1 MSCVLRA
8 SGKQF
13 DVDAFLKKSKL
24 DPCAVYRRG
33 EPKSKRKPKGKK
45 STHSGIN
52 VPVSNASFDNLKR
65 QIKDAT
71 KFLLENKSEI
81 RKLTKFKGVEGIEL
95 DFAIRKRDTFTQSD
109 EFPAELITIA
119 GSLGLS
125 INLSQYPISDE

>member
-24 DPCAVYRRG
+24 DPCAVFRRG
-33 EPKSKRKPKGKK
+33 EPKSKINPKSKK
-45 STHSGIN
+45 NTYSGIN
-52 VPVSNASFDNLKR
+52 VPVSNASFDNLRR

-71 KFLLENKSEI
+71 TFLLNNKAEI
-81 RKLTKFKGVEGIEL
+81 RKLTKFKGVEGVGL
-95 DFAIRKRDTFTQSD
+95 DFGIRKRDTFTQSD
-109 EFPAELITIA
+109 EFPAELIAVA

-125 INLSQYPISDE
+125 IMLSQYPISDE